1 MKIYSSEIKDG
12 LELSIKS
19 NSSIAFDFLDT
30 DKPKYR
36 IKASKQ
42 NENQPDLFYIES
54 ILVSTVWNAND
65 DVFLKE
71 EVWNAR
77 SSPVDK
83 QFNLMHDPK
92 KNIGHITY
100 SKVLDIDGNEI
111 SDDTPLSEVPDNF
124 DVLVGSVIYRHINT
138 DLEEEA
144 SKLIEGI
151 QKGEWYVSMECLFKD
166 FDYAITKG
174 EEQYVIERNED
185 TSFLTKYLR
194 PYGGKGTYQDSK
206 GEYKIG
212 RIPKDLFFSGKGLV
226 DNPAN
231 KRSVIVSYGFSGAKA
246 SLDQVFSENKME
258 VSLAQYNELKEELA
272 KVKEVAKAASEKEIS
287 ELKTEVVSAK
297 ASVDTLSKESENLK
311 SISAEKTEKIASL
324 EAAVA
329 AKDEEIKSLKA
340 KNVELETSIKS
351 QARVSD
357 LVSVGVESAKAAEL
371 VKKFSTASDEMFNEV
386 VELHKTKAKC
396 DDEMKEK
403 GKEDKKEDKKEG
415 AKAESLDLDNL
426 ETSTASTL
434 NQDTD
439 SSSLE
444 LYAAKA
450 SAWMSEA
457 LKQKSTNLKK

>member
-1 MKIYSSEIKDG
+1 MKIYSQEIKDG

-36 IKASKQ
+36 IKAGKQ

-100 SKVLDIDGNEI
+100 SKVLDTEGNEI
-111 SDDTPLSEVPDNF
+111 PDNTALSDVPDNF
-124 DVLVGSVIYRHINT
+124 DVLVGSVIYKHINT
-138 DLEEEA
+138 ELEEEA
-144 SKLIEGI
+144 SKIIEGI
-151 QKGEWYVSMECLFKD
+151 QNGEWYVSMECLFSD

-174 EEQYVIERNED
+174 SEQYIIERNED

-194 PYGGKGTYQDSK
+194 YYGGQGTYQDSK

-212 RIPKDLFFSGKGLV
+212 RIPKNLFFSGKGLV

-246 SLDQVFSENKME
+246 SLNQVFSENKME
-258 VSLAQYNELKEELA
+258 VSLEQYNELKQELA
-272 KVKEVAKAASEKEIS
+272 TAKDMAKAASQKEVADLKS
-287 ELKTEVVSAK
+287 ELTIAK
-297 ASVDTLSKESENLK
+297 ASADSLSKESDSLK

-324 EAAVA
+324 EASVA
-329 AKDEEIKSLKA
+329 SKDQEIQTLKA
-340 KNVELETSIKS
+340 KNLELETTIKS
-351 QARVSD
+351 QARISD

-371 VKKFSTASDEMFNEV
+371 VKKFSSASDEMFGEV
-386 VELHKTKAKC
+386 VDLHKTKAKC
-396 DDEMKEK
+396 D
-403 GKEDKKEDKKEG
+403 EDMKKEDKKEEKKED
-415 AKAESLDLDNL
+415 AKAGQVDLDKL
-426 ETSTASTL
+426 EASSASVL
-434 NQDTD
+434 NQDTESKD
-439 SSSLE
+439 DGLHV
-444 LYAAKA
+444 AKA
-450 SAWMSEA
+450 KEFFSEV
-457 LKQKSTNLKK
+457 LKANKKKN

>member
-1 MKIYSSEIKDG
+1 MKIYSQEIKDG

-19 NSSIAFDFLDT
+19 NSSIAFDFIDT

-36 IKASKQ
+36 IKAGTQ

-100 SKVLDIDGNEI
+100 SKVLDTEGNEI
-111 SDDTPLSEVPDNF
+111 PDSTPLSEVPDNF
-124 DVLVGSVIYRHINT
+124 DVLVGSVIYKHINT
-138 DLEEEA
+138 ELEEEA
-144 SKLIEGI
+144 SKIIEGI
-151 QKGEWYVSMECLFKD
+151 QNGEWYVSMECLFSD

-174 EEQYVIERNED
+174 SEQYIIERNED

-194 PYGGKGTYQDSK
+194 YYGGKGTYEDSK

-212 RIPKDLFFSGKGLV
+212 RITKNLFFSGKGLV
-226 DNPAN
+226 DNTAN

-246 SLDQVFSENKME
+246 SLNQVFSENKME
-258 VSLAQYNELKEELA
+258 VSLEQYNELKQELA
-272 KVKEVAKAASEKEIS
+272 TAKELAKAASEKEVVELKS
-287 ELKTEVVSAK
+287 ELTAVK
-297 ASVDTLSKESENLK
+297 ASVDTLTKESDGLK

-324 EAAVA
+324 EAAIA
-329 AKDEEIKSLKA
+329 SKDQEIQTLKA
-340 KNVELETSIKS
+340 KNLELETTIKS
-351 QARVSD
+351 QARISD

-371 VKKFSTASDEMFNEV
+371 VKKFSSASDEMF
-386 VELHKTKAKC
+386 A
-396 DDEMKEK
+396 
-403 GKEDKKEDKKEG
+403 
-415 AKAESLDLDNL
+415 
-426 ETSTASTL
+426 
-434 NQDTD
+434 
-439 SSSLE
+439 
-444 LYAAKA
+444 
-450 SAWMSEA
+450 
-457 LKQKSTNLKK
+457 